1 MVGTELAKQI
11 PKWAVQFKGGCGCK
25 DMQKKMD
32 RWGPDGC
39 YARRHQIVAHL
50 LTQSEHLIPAF
61 QLVPDA
67 VKRIVAQRMLNKAIR
82 TARKQNATSLPEQK

>member
-11 PKWAVQFKGGCGCK
+11 PDWAVQFKGGCGCK

-39 YARRHQIVAHL
+39 YERRHQIIAHL
-50 LTQSEHLIPAF
+50 VGQSDHLIPAF
-61 QLVPDA
+61 KLVPDS
-67 VKRIVAQRMLNKAIR
+67 VKRVIAGRMLNKAIR
-82 TARKQNATSLPEQK
+82 NARGQ